1 MAASTDRFP
10 TGLRFLDKQLGGGLI
25 PGGMLALTAPAQSQA
40 ELLFQEFARER
51 PLLYV
56 SVMSPDESELRE
68 IIDPA
73 GEGTVDV
80 DVAYH
85 DLDTVLADPEA
96 FAAEL
101 PGDAYVVI
109 DTVNGLER
117 APTETYL
124 AFLNAVKRRLREGNG
139 FAVIHCLKE
148 EPAPDNRALTLKRA
162 DHIWDLRVSVDSS
175 DISTVLCITKSR
187 ENQILAEPL
196 PLELSDEVRIDTS
209 RSIA

>member
-25 PGGMLALTAPAQSQA
+25 PGGMLALTSPPQSQA

-51 PLLYV
+51 PLRYV
-56 SVMSPDESELRE
+56 SVMSPDEAELRE
-68 IIDPA
+68 IIDPT
-73 GEGTVDV
+73 GDGTVDV

-85 DLDTVLADPEA
+85 DPDTVLADPEA

-109 DTVNGLER
+109 DAVNGLER
-117 APTETYL
+117 APAETYL
-124 AFLNAVKRRLREGNG
+124 AFLNAVKRRMREGNG
-139 FAVIHCLKE
+139 FAVIHCLKQ
-148 EPAPDNRALTLKRA
+148 EPSPDNRALTLKRA
-162 DHIWDLRVSVDSS
+162 DHVWDLRVSVDSS

-209 RSIA
+209 RTIA